1 MVGLIDESFLAVKGK
16 KETETSLL
24 ILRQENVAFDL
35 LNRFKNTFQGITKDF
50 KDIAKGIFSATYNSK
65 NRSAGT
71 NKDQFADFRKN
82 SVGLNMVTHS
92 DMLLPCLDGFEK
104 NWHGYIMDCERYR
117 PVVTEALQALE
128 DFDALLTKFISDKNA
143 KLSLQDNKFVYT
155 ALTKKRESV
164 EKVISTYFKSSV
176 NQRQRLSKLFDS
188 TSDMVES
195 FDQSLASFKAVEGIS
210 LEALNNRVNEVSK
223 KMDLVCEM
231 TTNNRSMEVSKQ
243 SLVNLAEGGYEAA
256 KQVEF
261 LAKYIA
267 RLETNMVVS
276 GNMAQRL
283 NEVLG

>member
-35 LNRFKNTFQGITKDF
+35 LNRFKNTFQGITNDF

-65 NRSAGT
+65 NRTAGT
-71 NKDQFADFRKN
+71 NKDQFAAFRKN

-231 TTNNRSMEVSKQ
+231 ATNNRTMEVSKQ